1 MIRSKNHFYERKIGH
16 KKVDNALETC
26 IFPACDF
33 IWGQFCSLNSCW
45 GFCPSLQIRLC
56 FLKGYPLLEY
66 PVKNKKSSDNALLLT
81 VYFADCCV
89 GTLHSVAPL
98 WLHFKYGQ
106 RFSDYCVYT
115 VWFSKPFILK
125 KESSRSSCTQ
135 HRVIFLQLTF
145 LQRLFRRPNQAHIF
159 TKARCAP
166 GCFSILNFSNFN
178 DYLRSRKRVVI
189 IVVNIAYINII
200 VIAIFYFRKTCK

>member
-1 MIRSKNHFYERKIGH
+1 M
-16 KKVDNALETC
+16 DNALETC

-81 VYFADCCV
+81 VCFADCCV
-89 GTLHSVAPL
+89 GTLRSAVLFGCIFSMVKVLVIIAFIRFDFQDHLYWKREQSIKL
-98 WLHFKYGQ
+98 RSTQSHF
-106 RFSDYCVYT
+106 S
-115 VWFSKPFILK
+115 
-125 KESSRSSCTQ
+125 
-135 HRVIFLQLTF
+135 QLTF

-166 GCFSILNFSNFN
+166 GCFSILIFSNFN
-178 DYLRSRKRVVI
+178 DYFRSRKRVVI
-189 IVVNIAYINII
+189 IVDNIAYINII

>member
-81 VYFADCCV
+81 VCFADCCV
-89 GTLHSVAPL
+89 GTLLSAVL
-98 WLHFKYGQ
+98 FGCI
-106 RFSDYCVYT
+106 FSMVK
-115 VWFSKPFILK
+115 VL
-125 KESSRSSCTQ
+125 
-135 HRVIFLQLTF
+135 
-145 LQRLFRRPNQAHIF
+145 
-159 TKARCAP
+159 
-166 GCFSILNFSNFN
+166 
-178 DYLRSRKRVVI
+178 VI
-189 IVVNIAYINII
+189 IAFIRFDFQDHLYWKKRAVDQAAFNTESFFCSWRFYKDYFAGLTRRTSLLKQGVRLVALVYW
-200 VIAIFYFRKTCK
+200 IFQILTTISDLGKEL